1 MNNDIDKD
9 ILNSSLDDD
18 NILKKKNTK
27 SKNKK
32 NKKNISL
39 ITAILLVTT
48 ILSVAVNVFLLVTD
62 HKRTQSTV
70 ARIEAVD

>member
-39 ITAILLVTT
+39 QPF
-48 ILSVAVNVFLLVTD
+48 FL
-62 HKRTQSTV
+62 
-70 ARIEAVD
+70 

>member
-27 SKNKK
+27 KQK
-32 NKKNISL
+32 
-39 ITAILLVTT
+39 
-48 ILSVAVNVFLLVTD
+48 
-62 HKRTQSTV
+62 
-70 ARIEAVD
+70 

>member
-32 NKKNISL
+32 NKKNISCNNYF
-39 ITAILLVTT
+39 ICRC
-48 ILSVAVNVFLLVTD
+48 
-62 HKRTQSTV
+62 KRFP
-70 ARIEAVD
+70 AGY